1 MFNLI
6 ATIAGLALVVKA
18 ESDVQKIVGG
28 AVLSAALNASFR
40 SIKET

>member
-6 ATIAGLALVVKA
+6 ATVAGLVLVVKA

-28 AVLSAALNASFR
+28 AILSAALNASFR
-40 SIKET
+40 SIKGT